1 MKKIFYLVMLLLIL
15 VFVGATAVLSYFRLE
30 GTPPTIIV
38 DNPPKVLGRIYNL
51 KFKVKDDR
59 SGVHEVKVIITQG
72 NKSHTVFDKSFPV
85 EKWWE
90 GTGIK
95 EKDFEVLIN
104 PLNYGFSQGKIEIS
118 IIANDASWRGML
130 KGNKVKWA
138 ENTNLD
144 TTPPIISVRSLRHN
158 MMQGGSGLIVYRVNE
173 PVSKTGVYIND
184 HFFPA
189 CPKPGGPKGDYVAM
203 MAIPY
208 NVSSPK
214 RMVIVAI
221 DLAGNKAEAGFPYN
235 VYPHKPKPDKIIL
248 TDHFLEQKVPTIM
261 SRYPDIVKPG
271 TLIYEFLEI
280 NHAVRKINNDQF
292 RKICSHVTDKI
303 YWHGSFIRLPH
314 AALRAH
320 FADHRYY
327 YYHHKLVDKGYH
339 MGVDLASI
347 RHAPV
352 PAANAGKVVF
362 TGYLGIYGNTI
373 IIDHGLGLYSTYS
386 HLDSFKVAVGEIVKK
401 GQIIGITDTT
411 GLAGG
416 DHLHFGM
423 LVDGVFV
430 NPVEWWD
437 PMWVK
442 THILANLQAQ

>member
-1 MKKIFYLVMLLLIL
+1 MKKIFYLFLALLVL
-15 VFVGATAVLSYFRLE
+15 VFAGLIAVLCYFRLE
-30 GTPPTIIV
+30 GTPPTIV
-38 DNPPKVLGRIYNL
+38 VENPPKVLGRIYNI
-51 KFKVKDDR
+51 KFEVKDNR
-59 SGVHEVKVIITQG
+59 SGIRKVEVILTQD
-72 NKSHTVFDKSFPV
+72 NKKHIAFNESFPV
-85 EKWWE
+85 NKWWE

-95 EKDFEVLIN
+95 EKDFDVKIS
-104 PLNYGFSQGKIEIS
+104 PLDYGFSQGKVSLVIV
-118 IIANDASWRGML
+118 ANDASWRGAL
-130 KGNKVKWA
+130 KGNKSTWK
-138 ENTNLD
+138 ETTKLD

-158 MMQGGSGLIVYRVNE
+158 MIQGGSGLIVYRVNE
-173 PVSKTGVYIND
+173 PVSKTGVYVNN
-184 HFFPA
+184 HFFPG

-208 NVSSPK
+208 NVSAPK
-214 RMVIVAI
+214 KMVIVAI

-235 VYPHKPKPDKIIL
+235 VYPHKPRPDKIIL

-261 SRYPDIVKPG
+261 SRYPNVVKPG
-271 TLIYEFLEI
+271 TLIQEFLEI

-292 RKICSHVTDKI
+292 RKMCSHVTDKI
-303 YWHGSFIRLPH
+303 YWHGSFLRLPH
-314 AALRAH
+314 AALMAH

-327 YYHHKLVDKGYH
+327 YYHHKLVDEGYH
-339 MGVDLASI
+339 MGVDLASV

-352 PAANAGKVVF
+352 PAANAGKVIF

-386 HLDSFKVAVGEIVKK
+386 HLDCFKVSVGQMVKK
-401 GQIIGITDTT
+401 GQIIGLTDTT
-411 GLAGG
+411 GLAAG

-430 NPVEWWD
+430 NPKQWWD
-437 PMWVK
+437 PIWVR